1 MPAVYAQ
8 STLVCLPSYYGEG
21 LPNVLAEA
29 GASARSVVVTD
40 IPGCRQAVSHEVNG
54 LIVPAKDVGAL
65 SAAIERL
72 LRDSDLRRRLAL
84 MGRERAVKEFSHTVI
99 VDQMLGI
106 YRGLLDGEWP
116 SSRAASFEKRID
128 ALAEG

>member
-1 MPAVYAQ
+1 
-8 STLVCLPSYYGEG
+8 
-21 LPNVLAEA
+21 
-29 GASARSVVVTD
+29 VTD

-54 LIVPAKDVGAL
+54 LLVPARDVGAL

-72 LRDSDLRRRLAL
+72 LRDSELRRRLAS

-106 YRGLLDGEWP
+106 YRELLDGKWP
-116 SSRAASFEKRID
+116 SSKVASSEKRID